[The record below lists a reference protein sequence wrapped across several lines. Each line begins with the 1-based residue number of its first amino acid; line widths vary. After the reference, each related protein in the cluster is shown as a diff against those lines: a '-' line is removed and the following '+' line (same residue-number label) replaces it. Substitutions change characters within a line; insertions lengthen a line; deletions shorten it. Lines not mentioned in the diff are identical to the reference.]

1 MGVYSMKAIMIGALL
16 IVAFIIMKNFWSII
30 NRRDEKLDNRREKQL
45 KFNDKRTSSQ
55 DMTTAGLVDVVT
67 SPVRRYIMPK
77 VTVDETKMEKLAKDI
92 QLAGWNGFDPLTFTA
107 LDITLKILGVL
118 MALLFIAKSPVMALI
133 WFVIPFVGLRFL
145 FKNSISDRKYKLM
158 AEFPDFIRITQ
169 GFLCSNMTLVDAL
182 ENALPYVGPTWRP
195 IIQDFIIEA
204 NIYSQDECIEQ
215 LKEKVPIFEVH
226 ELWSLI
232 QLNLEQGI
240 DLKESFNNQAL
251 KVKGMQKEVMLNKIT
266 KRQMM
271 ATAIQAPLML
281 CMMGGFMLPTLS
293 QMMNLDMGM

>member
-1 MGVYSMKAIMIGALL
+1 MGIYSMKAIMVVACL
-16 IVAFIIMKNFWSII
+16 IVILIIAKNIFSLISK
-30 NRRDEKLDNRREKQL
+30 RDEKLDNKREKQL

-55 DMTTAGLVDVVT
+55 DMTTAGLVDTVT
-67 SPVRRYIMPK
+67 SPVRKYIMPK
-77 VTVDETKMEKLAKDI
+77 VTIDETKMEKLAKDI

-107 LDITLKILGVL
+107 LDITLKILACL

-145 FKNSISDRKYKLM
+145 FKNSINDRKYKLM

-195 IIQDFIIEA
+195 IIKDFIIEA
-204 NIYSQDECIEQ
+204 NIYSENECIEQ

-251 KVKGMQKEVMLNKIT
+251 KVKAMQKEVMLNKIT

-293 QMMNLDMGM
+293 QMVNLDMGM

>member
-16 IVAFIIMKNFWSII
+16 IVAFIIMKNFWSLI

-158 AEFPDFIRITQ
+158 AQFPDFIRITQ

>member
-16 IVAFIIMKNFWSII
+16 IVAFIIMKNFWSLI

-92 QLAGWNGFDPLTFTA
+92 QLAGWDGFDPLTFTA

>member
-1 MGVYSMKAIMIGALL
+1 MTGVQTCAL
-16 IVAFIIMKNFWSII
+16 
-30 NRRDEKLDNRREKQL
+30 
-45 KFNDKRTSSQ
+45 
-55 DMTTAGLVDVVT
+55 
-67 SPVRRYIMPK
+67 P
-77 VTVDETKMEKLAKDI
+77 
-92 QLAGWNGFDPLTFTA
+92 
-107 LDITLKILGVL
+107 
-118 MALLFIAKSPVMALI
+118 
-133 WFVIPFVGLRFL
+133 
-145 FKNSISDRKYKLM
+145 IS
-158 AEFPDFIRITQ
+158 EFPDFIRITQ

-195 IIQDFIIEA
+195 IIKDFIIEA
-204 NIYSQDECIEQ
+204 NIYSQNECIEQ

-251 KVKGMQKEVMLNKIT
+251 KVKGMQKEVMLSKIT

>member
-1 MGVYSMKAIMIGALL
+1 MGIYSMKAIMVAACLL
-16 IVAFIIMKNFWSII
+16 VVFIILKNII
-30 NRRDEKLDNRREKQL
+30 SMLSRRDEKLDNKREKQL
-45 KFNDKRTSSQ
+45 KFNEKRTSSQ
-55 DMTTAGLVDVVT
+55 DMTTMGLVDTVT
-67 SPVRRYIMPK
+67 SPVRKYIMPR

-92 QLAGWNGFDPLTFTA
+92 QLAGWTGFDPLTFTA
-107 LDITLKILGVL
+107 LDITLKILGCL
-118 MALLFIAKSPVMALI
+118 MGLLFLTKSPLMALI

-195 IIQDFIIEA
+195 IIKDFIIEA
-204 NIYSQDECIEQ
+204 NIYSQNECIEQ

-251 KVKGMQKEVMLNKIT
+251 KVKGMQKEVMLSKIT

>member
-1 MGVYSMKAIMIGALL
+1 MGIYSIKAIMVAACLL
-16 IVAFIIMKNFWSII
+16 VIFIILKNII
-30 NRRDEKLDNRREKQL
+30 SMINKRDNKLDNRREKQL
-45 KFNDKRTSSQ
+45 KFDKRTSSQ
-55 DMTTAGLVDVVT
+55 DMTTMGLVDTVT
-67 SPVRRYIMPK
+67 SPVRKYIMPK
-77 VTVDETKMEKLAKDI
+77 VTIDETKMEQLAKDI

-107 LDITLKILGVL
+107 LDITLKILGCL
-118 MALLFIAKSPVMALI
+118 MGLIFLTKSPLIALI

-145 FKNSISDRKYKLM
+145 FKNSISDRKYKLL

-195 IIQDFIIEA
+195 IIKDFIIEA
-204 NIYSQDECIEQ
+204 NIYSQNECIEQ

-251 KVKGMQKEVMLNKIT
+251 KVKAMQKEVMLSKIT

>member
-1 MGVYSMKAIMIGALL
+1 MGVYSMKAIMVAACL
-16 IVAFIIMKNFWSII
+16 IVVFIIAKNIFSLI
-30 NRRDEKLDNRREKQL
+30 NRRDEKLDSKREKQL

-55 DMTTAGLVDVVT
+55 DMTTAGLVDTVT
-67 SPVRRYIMPK
+67 SPVRKYIMPK
-77 VTVDETKMEKLAKDI
+77 VTIDETKMEKLAKDL
-92 QLAGWNGFDPLTFTA
+92 QLAGWDGFDPLTFTA
-107 LDITLKILGVL
+107 LDITLKILGCL
-118 MALLFIAKSPVMALI
+118 MALLFIAKSPFMALI

-195 IIQDFIIEA
+195 IIKDFIIEA

-215 LKEKVPIFEVH
+215 LKERVPIFEVH

-251 KVKGMQKEVMLNKIT
+251 KVKGMQKEVMLSKIT

>member
-1 MGVYSMKAIMIGALL
+1 
-16 IVAFIIMKNFWSII
+16 
-30 NRRDEKLDNRREKQL
+30 
-45 KFNDKRTSSQ
+45 
-55 DMTTAGLVDVVT
+55 
-67 SPVRRYIMPK
+67 
-77 VTVDETKMEKLAKDI
+77 
-92 QLAGWNGFDPLTFTA
+92 
-107 LDITLKILGVL
+107 
-118 MALLFIAKSPVMALI
+118 
-133 WFVIPFVGLRFL
+133 
-145 FKNSISDRKYKLM
+145 
-158 AEFPDFIRITQ
+158 
-169 GFLCSNMTLVDAL
+169 MTLVDAL

-195 IIQDFIIEA
+195 IIKDFIIEA
-204 NIYSQDECIEQ
+204 NIYSQNECIEQ

-251 KVKGMQKEVMLNKIT
+251 KVKGMQKEVMLSKIT

>member
-1 MGVYSMKAIMIGALL
+1 MGIYSMKAIMVAACLL
-16 IVAFIIMKNFWSII
+16 VVFIILKNII
-30 NRRDEKLDNRREKQL
+30 SMLSRRDEKLDNKREKQL
-45 KFNDKRTSSQ
+45 KFNEKRTSSQ
-55 DMTTAGLVDVVT
+55 DMTTMGLVDTVT
-67 SPVRRYIMPK
+67 SPVRKYIMPR

-92 QLAGWNGFDPLTFTA
+92 QLAGWTGFDPLTFTA
-107 LDITLKILGVL
+107 LDITLKILGCL
-118 MALLFIAKSPVMALI
+118 MGLLFLTKSPLMALI

-182 ENALPYVGPTWRP
+182 ENALPYVGSTWRP
-195 IIQDFIIEA
+195 IIKDFIIEA
-204 NIYSQDECIEQ
+204 NIYSQNECIEQ

-251 KVKGMQKEVMLNKIT
+251 KVKGMQKEVMLSKIT

>member
-1 MGVYSMKAIMIGALL
+1 MSVYSLKAILAFAAL
-16 IVAFIIMKNFWSII
+16 IVALIIFKNILSIVGK
-30 NRRDEKLDNRREKQL
+30 RDFKLDKKRKTQL
-45 KFNDKRTSSQ
+45 KFENKRTSSQ
-55 DMTTAGLVDVVT
+55 DMTTAGLVDTVT
-67 SPVRRYIMPK
+67 SPVKKYIMPK
-77 VTVDETKMEKLAKDI
+77 VTIDETKTEKLEKDL
-92 QLAGWNGFDPLTFTA
+92 QLAGWTGFDAYTFQA
-107 LDITLKILGVL
+107 LDITLKILGL
-118 MALLFIAKSPVMALI
+118 ILGLLFLAKSPIMALI
-133 WFVIPFVGLRFL
+133 WFIIPFFGLNIL
-145 FKNSISDRKYKLM
+145 FKNSISNRKYNLM

-169 GFLCSNMTLVDAL
+169 GFLCSNMTLIDAI

-195 IIQDFIIEA
+195 ILKEFIIEA

-240 DLKESFNNQAL
+240 DIKESFNNQAL

-266 KRQMM
+266 KRQML
-271 ATAIQAPLML
+271 ATMIQAPLML

-293 QMMNLDMGM
+293 QMVNLDLG